1 MTRNYFAEPTTL
13 TRLQALVLVTAAFVV
28 IIVMGTLLASHIA
41 TALTQMVRASN
52 HVARGNLEVA
62 IDTTGDDE
70 VVVLAHA
77 FNHIVTGL

>member
-1 MTRNYFAEPTTL
+1 
-13 TRLQALVLVTAAFVV
+13 
-28 IIVMGTLLASHIA
+28 MGTLLASHIA

-52 HVARGNLEVA
+52 QVARGNLEVA